1 MYQTFNGKMKKLL
14 LLFFCTFSYSLL
26 SQSYENFRQTGI
38 ASYYVDELDGRM
50 TVSGEIFDNTYFIA
64 GHQTLPFNTMVR
76 VTNLDNNKFVV
87 VRIVDRGPYAHG
99 RIIDVSKAAAKKI
112 GLVTAGSA
120 KVEIEVVGE
129 EGKIYGNGEEEEED
143 IEETVIVKKE
153 EPKDNSSVF
162 ESGKTYSQWG
172 TLTFPEGYGIQIGYF
187 SSLENAQ
194 SLCKELVE
202 EEVHQKYYLY
212 IQVNQD
218 GASKKYRVIVG
229 DFPEE
234 DSIESRQALH
244 LLEDLGHSGFPKKH

>member
-1 MYQTFNGKMKKLL
+1 MKKLL
-14 LLFFCTFSYSLL
+14 LLLFCTFSFNLW

-112 GLVTAGSA
+112 GLVATGSA

-129 EGKIYGNGEEEEED
+129 EGKIYGKGEDEEEED
-143 IEETVIVKKE
+143 ETVIVKKE
-153 EPKDNSSVF
+153 EPKGNAAAF

-187 SSLENAQ
+187 SALENAQ
-194 SLCKELVE
+194 SVCKELVE
-202 EEVHQKYYLY
+202 LDVHKKYYLY

-218 GASKKYRVIVG
+218 GSSKKYRVIVG

-234 DSIESRQALH
+234 DSIEARQALH
-244 LLEDLGHSGFPKKH
+244 VLENLGYSGFPKAHQ